1 LDYEVRVKGA
11 ATAGLDIDLASRQFA
26 KVFKTEVEKAHKII
40 TSGKVVSLRKNLSL
54 ERAEKIHAVLTKIG
68 LRAVIHP
75 APIKGAE
82 LSLVAEPELD
92 KPTELSL
99 APAPELDTPSVP
111 QQARAVQSP
120 SSSNT
125 DSPTTDSTAI
135 NIAKKQIKEADPEIE
150 VKYDDEL
157 PEVNVVP
164 IGNGFTWIAAGFRL
178 MKQHPLAWILA
189 SAAAIFI
196 NAGVGLIPVVGPFLS
211 LALWPVLFGGLMVGA
226 HKQAK
231 GQPFSGFSFLNGL
244 SAQPIQLVL
253 VGAAYLVFY
262 GLLIGLMTGTFI
274 LMGDDVGTVTL
285 FIITWSASFPPMMI
299 LFFAPTLVAVNNIS
313 AYQACKLS
321 LMGGLRNAL
330 PFMLFCI
337 GLIVIL
343 LLGVLVVGVGLLVS
357 MPIAIASMYA
367 AYCDI
372 FD

>member
-1 LDYEVRVKGA
+1 
-11 ATAGLDIDLASRQFA
+11 
-26 KVFKTEVEKAHKII
+26 
-40 TSGKVVSLRKNLSL
+40 
-54 ERAEKIHAVLTKIG
+54 
-68 LRAVIHP
+68 
-75 APIKGAE
+75 
-82 LSLVAEPELD
+82 
-92 KPTELSL
+92 
-99 APAPELDTPSVP
+99 
-111 QQARAVQSP
+111 
-120 SSSNT
+120 
-125 DSPTTDSTAI
+125 
-135 NIAKKQIKEADPEIE
+135 
-150 VKYDDEL
+150 
-157 PEVNVVP
+157 
-164 IGNGFTWIAAGFRL
+164 
-178 MKQHPLAWILA
+178 
-189 SAAAIFI
+189 
-196 NAGVGLIPVVGPFLS
+196 
-211 LALWPVLFGGLMVGA
+211 MVGA

-274 LMGDDVGTVTL
+274 LMGDDVSTVTL